1 MGTQTQNGRRV
12 REIVLVF
19 LLEVLPEVGGL
30 NVLSHLGR
38 DDNVDR
44 LARRLEVV
52 LWPGKVVEVLGR
64 SRALTEVRRFLDCVG
79 MIEKRCK
86 RRWHRAKSTCR
97 QWNS

>member
-52 LWPGKVVEVLGR
+52 LWP
-64 SRALTEVRRFLDCVG
+64 
-79 MIEKRCK
+79 
-86 RRWHRAKSTCR
+86 
-97 QWNS
+97 